1 MQPSETTHTA
11 KSAPP
16 AYVIRY
22 IQSFGAAVEA
32 GRLLQARFL
41 RWYYVV
47 FGTGLVVGALIAL
60 TRLPIGIGVI
70 FFCAMMLLTTQ
81 FAVMDRLFG
90 RRQVRSVLDRPI
102 ELTLGDDGIHWD
114 GPTGTAHF
122 PWAAITEVRANS
134 RTVIFVRDRLLVAYA
149 PADAFGSSD
158 DRAGAIAYSRRQIA
172 DAVPERVAISS
183 K

>member
-1 MQPSETTHTA
+1 MQTSETTRTA
-11 KSAPP
+11 KSIPP
-16 AYVIRY
+16 AYLIRY
-22 IQSFGAAVEA
+22 TQTFTAAVEA
-32 GRLLQARFL
+32 GRLLQARLL
-41 RWYYVV
+41 RWYHGV
-47 FGTGLVVGALIAL
+47 FGTGLLVGALIAL
-60 TRLPIGIGVI
+60 ASLPIGIGVT

-90 RRQVRSVLDRPI
+90 RRQVRSVLDRTI

-149 PADAFGSSD
+149 PADAFGSSG

-172 DAVPERVAISS
+172 DAAPERGAISS
-183 K
+183 R